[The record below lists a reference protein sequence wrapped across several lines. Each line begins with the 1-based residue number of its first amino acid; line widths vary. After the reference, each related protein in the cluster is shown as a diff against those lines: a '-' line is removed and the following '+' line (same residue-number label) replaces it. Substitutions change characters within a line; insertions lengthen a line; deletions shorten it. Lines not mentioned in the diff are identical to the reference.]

1 VSDPA
6 TVAPRQ
12 PDQQRIILIIGPG
25 RSGTSTMAGS
35 LVKTGMQVPGRSIK
49 GNQTNP
55 SGFFEPRW
63 VVDFHKRH
71 LDRSQVGTLDASPYA
86 LERVVKATDRDK
98 VRANLRRWLAGR
110 LEEQER
116 LVIKDPRAVWF
127 RDLWVDAA
135 RDLGVEPGFVTM
147 LRHPA
152 EVSASRGKY
161 YARARDSRRSDDTT
175 RIGGWVNVAL
185 TSERITQG
193 SPRAFVRY
201 TDLVADWRQVLSR
214 LEAPLGLTFEPA
226 LDVSPHPVDEFI
238 DPTLHRVQVDWDD
251 VEIPAELREIGERTW
266 SGLTRL
272 ADEGEQPEVLAEL
285 EALRAEYLQLTED
298 ALALSRH
305 TIKRLESEAQ
315 RKGRRQA
322 AAEAAQAAQA
332 VQVTEPEEPEP
343 TGLGAGIKSAV
354 GLIRANRSRG
364 KHS

>member
-1 VSDPA
+1 MSDPA

-35 LVKTGMQVPGRSIK
+35 LVKTGMKVPGRSIK

-71 LDRSQVGTLDASPYA
+71 LDRTQVGTLDASPYA
-86 LERVVKATDRDK
+86 LERVTKATDRDK
-98 VRANLRRWLAGR
+98 VRTTLRTWLAKR
-110 LEEQER
+110 LDEQER

-127 RDLWVDAA
+127 RDLWVEAA

-161 YARARDSRRSDDTT
+161 YARADRESRRSDDIT

-185 TSERITQG
+185 TSEQITQG

-201 TDLVADWRQVLSR
+201 TDLVADWRRVLAR
-214 LEAPLGLTFEPA
+214 LETPLGLTFEPG

-251 VEIPAELREIGERTW
+251 VEIPAQLRDIGERTW
-266 SGLTRL
+266 AGLTSL
-272 ADEGEQPEVLAEL
+272 ADDGEQPQVLADL
-285 EALRAEYLQLTED
+285 ATLREEYRQLTED
-298 ALALSRH
+298 ALALNRQ

-322 AAEAAQAAQA
+322 AEAQKADLATAAETAA
-332 VQVTEPEEPEP
+332 
-343 TGLGAGIKSAV
+343 TGGAGETGSPRLGAGIRGAV
-354 GLIRANRSRG
+354 GRLRG
-364 KHS
+364 KRS